1 MTTPLPTWQ
10 DTPARQA
17 ILDFVAAVTDEGG
30 PQYVPPAERV
40 AVFDNDG
47 TLWCE
52 KPMQVQVDF
61 ILRRL
66 VEMADAEPALRQQ
79 QPWQAAHAKDMAW
92 FGAAIDKHYQ
102 GDDSQAMVL
111 LGGILKA
118 FGAMTVDAFA
128 EAAAAFFRQA
138 QHPTLGVPYRE
149 VTFVPMVELLRY
161 LEAHGFTC
169 YIVSGGG
176 RDFMRPVT
184 EALYGIPPERVV
196 GSAVKLDFHLD
207 EQGATVVRQ
216 PGLDFIADG
225 PAKVVYIW
233 DRIGR
238 RPILAAGNSNGDVP
252 MLQFTAS
259 SPQPSLCLLV
269 NHDDAER
276 EFSYTAGAEEA
287 LKQAADHG
295 WTVVSV
301 QQDWRRVFAFQ
312 GK

>member
-1 MTTPLPTWQ
+1 MATPLLSWH
-10 DTPARQA
+10 DTSAKAA
-17 ILDFVAAVTDEGG
+17 ILDFVAMVSDEGG

-66 VEMADAEPALRQQ
+66 VEMAEAEPALHQQ
-79 QPWQAAHAKDMAW
+79 QPWQAAYAKDMAW
-92 FGAAIDKHYQ
+92 FGDAIDKHYQ

-118 FGAMTVDAFA
+118 FGAMTVEAFA
-128 EAAAAFFRQA
+128 EAAATFFRQA
-138 QHPTLGVPYRE
+138 QHPSFGVSYLD
-149 VTFVPMVELLRY
+149 VAYLPMVELLRY
-161 LEAHGFTC
+161 LEAHGFAC

-176 RDFMRPVT
+176 RDFIRPVT

-196 GSAVKLDFHLD
+196 GSAVKLEFQME
-207 EQGATVVRQ
+207 EQGATIVRQ
-216 PGLDFIADG
+216 SGLDFINDG
-225 PAKVVYIW
+225 PAKAVYIW

-252 MLQFTAS
+252 MMQFADSNTR
-259 SPQPSLCLLV
+259 PSLCLLV
-269 NHDDAER
+269 NHDDAGR
-276 EFSYTAGAEEA
+276 EFAYTAGAEEA
-287 LKQAADHG
+287 MRLAEEHG
-295 WTVVSV
+295 WTVISV
-301 QQDWRRVFAFQ
+301 KQDWHRVFAFQ
-312 GK
+312 DK

>member
-1 MTTPLPTWQ
+1 MTTSLQSWRES
-10 DTPARQA
+10 AAKQA
-17 ILDFVAAVTDEGG
+17 ILDFVAAVSDESG
-30 PQYVPPAERV
+30 PNYVPPAERV

-66 VEMADAEPALRQQ
+66 VEMADAEPALRRQ
-79 QPWQAAHAKDMAW
+79 QPWQAAHTKDMAW

-118 FGAMTVDAFA
+118 FGAMSVDAFA
-128 EAAAAFFRQA
+128 ELAQAFFHQA
-138 QHPTLGVPYRE
+138 QHPSFGVSYLD

-176 RDFMRPVT
+176 RDFIRPVT
-184 EALYGIPPERVV
+184 EAIYGIPPERVV

-216 PGLDFIADG
+216 PGLEFINDG

-238 RPILAAGNSNGDVP
+238 RPILAAGNSNGDIA
-252 MLQFTAS
+252 MLQYTAS
-259 SPQPSLCLLV
+259 STQPSLCLLV
-269 NHDDAER
+269 NHDDAGR

-287 LKQAADHG
+287 LKLAAENG
-295 WTVVSV
+295 WTLVSV
-301 QQDWRRVFAFQ
+301 QQDWRLVFAFK